1 MENKGEIKM
10 DIRNATVKVYAPDP
24 FTKKWTL
31 LFRTHSLMSDA
42 RIFERVLDLTGQ
54 TEYKIER
61 E

>member
-1 MENKGEIKM
+1 M